1 MPITAADVAKA
12 REKRQNQLK
21 QVTAGDVSKV
31 REKMLTGQVMSPA
44 AKTGGQAQSRTG
56 DGLST
61 YQRALAL
68 DGNDSAGEKYVTYND
83 WLESGTETE
92 SDRRRGLI
100 SRISQAE
107 KDVTREAYTGQRK
120 LTGTVAEM
128 ADAVLEQEGYSPE
141 EISEARKM
149 AEYYD
154 GMGLYDA
161 GRRTAQTVK
170 GTATTIASFVPQA
183 IEYTKQRIE
192 NIISTE
198 QARAE
203 ELETLGADAVTSR
216 DPETGERKFLSPE
229 QAMQATAAREQA
241 RLDAQE
247 PVSQDSFG
255 FKMYQSGQE
264 ALEDAMRGES
274 EGQRFVHSALTSAG
288 ENLAL
293 AAINP
298 VLVLPA
304 LTIQGAADSLAEA
317 TASGKTPG
325 HAMVSAG
332 LKAGIGWVIEEAGV
346 AQMAQNM
353 GKKFAAS
360 ALSENILNFIRSA
373 PGMEALQQG
382 APVLYGI
389 LASGADEAV
398 EEFVESYADKLVDV
412 ALGDADASELASLE
426 QLAEAG
432 MGAAGGALGGAMIG
446 GVSSGIGVLRGAYGG
461 SQTDAA
467 APAELAAQQAQTQ
480 QEAQARQTQTPASA
494 DLSERLDAVQ
504 AAVTGTAQQAAQS
517 AEQAAQP
524 MEQAEGRPTAEPAAE
539 PPAAQAQQSGLLD
552 AFMESGRLEGPAWDA
567 LRDQQA
573 QDRQEAARQQYE
585 AQRHAE
591 RMTEREAWNET
602 QQEQAWILENNTS
615 MSEAAVNVAVE
626 AMPEDVGGEVYSAA
640 ANTLYR
646 LARSGIAEDMEDALR
661 LASQNGARVGQ
672 VLAVPGGESALRQI
686 YNQGKLEGL
695 EADEYGHPGLAP
707 ENQAGTVTYEPGT
720 QIPEEDRAL
729 LDLSAAASDTAVTV
743 REKLENNAAGYID
756 TALGQIYFAAEE
768 GQDTFGTIL
777 HEQTHLY
784 NALDPEGG
792 RALQTSV
799 LRALAE
805 NRGFEQVDGLI
816 ESYIQRHQEAGQPI
830 SYAQACEEVAA
841 DAWRGVFGS
850 VESLTR
856 WARHQ
861 AAQAEQN
868 AESRGTIR
876 KMMDTV
882 KGILDHIIQKAKQI
896 LAREPE
902 NTAARWAMELAESQ
916 KQALEQEY
924 YRHQDAALEAQRAA
938 RQGGQTETRQ
948 TSGEAE
954 SGTEGRRAAQLRE
967 DGAARSAENPRRAE
981 YPQAGWTGKGDAAYD
996 TLAELPDMEITPI
1009 DTRAVEGK
1017 NYREIV
1023 ADAFEN
1029 MGAGREATRATVTNR
1044 YTGMEITVK
1053 RKSIEHSFNAG
1064 RQIKTRG
1071 PYVEQIGS
1079 ILENAVKVNEL
1090 EPRNNEIRSDIYLGA
1105 AENEKG
1111 ELVGVRLIV
1120 NVFENGRA
1128 ELDAANLETESG
1140 KLYAHLGTKIGDA
1153 EASPIGAPAFEAGG
1167 HAVSRSP
1174 LQGPRASTAEA
1185 EPSHTISIADLIRT
1199 VNETERVAGEKNIAN
1214 WLEGVLSE
1222 DVRQRIG
1229 SDVAAPADMADSL
1242 RYQLPVDDT
1251 PTESGQKMAAWENVD
1266 RAEVEKRLEEAYREK
1281 DANRIPVEN
1290 IRGMAQRLLRETQS
1304 RENQITLAK
1313 RLQAL
1318 GEYLSSGKAEGRTAL
1333 EMAEDIAEGLMRKSG
1348 KRDTGLWDQYPD
1360 LHYFTLYVKRGG
1372 TEYRELVYQYGDYKN
1387 AQKELARYGITL
1399 TTGEAHKDSAI
1410 DRVYQVLADDYGRF
1424 FPEEITGAL
1433 EQVDRIAQVREMI
1446 RPTIQNAYGENWE
1459 EARADLGMQI
1469 LGGMVREGVTDQTM
1483 AGMLTQRIDENLN
1496 RHRAGIQE
1504 RVANSLGRIE
1514 REARAA
1520 ARADAQR
1527 IVNQAAEGNR
1537 KRAEEW
1543 AKMDANQRTA
1553 LARSRDALQRARDA
1567 RSADATRRAIAANV
1581 TKLNRMLLHP
1591 SEKSH
1596 VPAELL
1602 QDALT
1607 IAQIGNAVT
1616 YNDET
1621 LLNLQALESRMKKYA
1636 KDGGDADGLA
1646 ADFEASG
1653 ILDMLES
1660 LSGSLSAR
1668 RSRSTRAEAQ
1678 ADAAA
1683 RNTERG
1689 LNQLY
1694 DLQGAQEEWHASAV
1708 LSENVSKNGAPRL
1721 NRLTAAEMNT
1731 IRDLTSAILTAAQN
1745 SNKLMA
1751 AKTNLAASEFA
1762 NEARAEVETS
1772 REKLGDN
1779 PGLFKRLG
1787 LKYHENVLKAENF
1800 FAILGG
1806 YRHGGAME
1814 TLARTLAAGEA
1825 RQTAIREEGIR
1836 RFSDVL
1842 DGKENREKLKRF
1854 AGPEAELV
1862 DVGLTGGAKVSHAQA
1877 VSLWLHLQN
1886 EQNAEHVLRG
1896 GVKIPD
1902 MKEYAK
1908 GKMEEAYRKSTVEHF
1923 ALDNDLDYAIQ
1934 VQGIRNRIESV
1945 LDEYDWAW
1953 IRDLQDFFDGY
1964 TKGKINET
1972 SQMLS
1977 GYDRAAVEKYFPLA
1991 VDPDTLQRQIEGVVY
2006 NGTIEGRGFL
2016 KERKQHAAQPV
2027 LLEECSQVMQRSLSD
2042 VAAYAGLAP
2051 AIRDFNK
2058 IWNANRGE
2066 GGSLKAAI
2074 RQNFGA
2080 GGVQYVED
2088 YISDLQ
2094 HQPRGRK
2101 SMLDALNGVRGRYA
2115 GAVLTLNL
2123 KVALGQVSGVL
2134 ASGSELGAKHTAAA
2148 LDYMVKRMTGR
2159 LGKGEDAAI
2168 RQEMM
2173 DWGYWGLEGT
2183 LSDGPTAELAELKS
2197 RKDAVS
2203 RITEKLPGANVLET
2217 MDKLT
2222 REGIWV
2228 GAKSY
2233 VADHLTDYGLTQADA
2248 DNLSAGYR
2256 AAVVS
2261 LATDTI
2267 NRTQPNYTVSQ
2278 LAAIQRNPNQ
2288 LAKILT
2294 MFKTQGFQNYGV
2306 LQYAIGD
2313 YRAQDQRLQEAQ
2325 QAAQREN
2332 LSADQRQQAAQA
2344 LETAKQQAAQAGQR
2358 LKMAVGSQAVQALVY
2373 AAIINAVSA
2382 LAYHRLDDLRDE
2394 DGEITLASVM
2404 GKVLLEGAQ
2413 SATTD
2418 NVFLLPEAMAVLG
2431 NLFGVRD
2438 DDPVSLTGIDAFGS
2452 FGSDLYKVYQ
2462 LVTAGE
2468 MDFPTAADKLT
2479 DLAGSA
2485 FNLVGLPFSTVK
2497 RQVEGVLGW
2506 GQDIYKTISTEGVSL
2521 GDVINTPTSS
2531 SQYDEL
2537 YAAAF
2542 ETGNPEDAADAL
2554 AALEKLDKLDP
2565 PKKPGDAKA
2574 GDTKILSELL
2584 KREKEFGSLIGEAA
2598 AARVS
2603 GDSAAQEKAMGQL
2616 VDTLAG
2622 ALGIDK
2628 NTSAGQRRLTTVI
2641 DKVNSAIADE
2651 MRTLMGADEKTGATI
2666 YTPVLSALESG
2677 SGIAEAQKVL
2687 RRAGIDDD
2695 AIRSAVV
2702 SAYKEDYLYSSDEA
2716 GRKAI
2721 EAKLLKLKDADGEV
2735 YFTEADLAG
2744 WVMDWTLKGFND
2756 SVYTDLDEALRGKN
2770 QLTAQQE
2777 IDRYMEAGKSAG
2789 SIRDRIKALFK
2800 DEYLKADAADRQK
2813 LAQFLLRLRGTKG
2826 EKLVTVD
2833 TLTGWIKDEA
2843 KKKAGK

>member
-1 MPITAADVAKA
+1 
-12 REKRQNQLK
+12 
-21 QVTAGDVSKV
+21 
-31 REKMLTGQVMSPA
+31 
-44 AKTGGQAQSRTG
+44 
-56 DGLST
+56 
-61 YQRALAL
+61 
-68 DGNDSAGEKYVTYND
+68 
-83 WLESGTETE
+83 
-92 SDRRRGLI
+92 
-100 SRISQAE
+100 
-107 KDVTREAYTGQRK
+107 
-120 LTGTVAEM
+120 
-128 ADAVLEQEGYSPE
+128 
-141 EISEARKM
+141 
-149 AEYYD
+149 
-154 GMGLYDA
+154 
-161 GRRTAQTVK
+161 
-170 GTATTIASFVPQA
+170 
-183 IEYTKQRIE
+183 
-192 NIISTE
+192 
-198 QARAE
+198 
-203 ELETLGADAVTSR
+203 
-216 DPETGERKFLSPE
+216 
-229 QAMQATAAREQA
+229 
-241 RLDAQE
+241 
-247 PVSQDSFG
+247 
-255 FKMYQSGQE
+255 
-264 ALEDAMRGES
+264 MRGES
-274 EGQRFVHSALTSAG
+274 EGQRFVHSAMTSAG
-288 ENLAL
+288 ENLVL

-298 VLVLPA
+298 ALVLPA
-304 LTIQGAADSLAEA
+304 LTIQGAADNLAEA
-317 TASGKTPG
+317 TAGG
-325 HAMVSAG
+325 QDIGRAVAG
-332 LKAGIGWVIEEAGV
+332 AAAKAGIGWVVEEAGV

-382 APVLYGI
+382 APVMYGI

-412 ALGDADASELASLE
+412 ALGDADISELASLE

-446 GVSSGIGVLRGAYGG
+446 GVSSGIGMLRGAYGSG
-461 SQTDAA
+461 QTDAA
-467 APAELAAQQAQTQ
+467 APAALNPEAPTQGQAQQQIEAQAPAAPTEQQAAAQQET
-480 QEAQARQTQTPASA
+480 QARQTQTPASA
-494 DLSERLDAVQ
+494 DLSKRLDAVQ
-504 AAVTGTAQQAAQS
+504 AAVAGTAQQEAQNPAAPMQQEVQNPAAPEARQTADQTSPEADILPSAGQEERLEAADWERLAAQ
-517 AEQAAQP
+517 QAREVTEDP
-524 MEQAEGRPTAEPAAE
+524 YWT
-539 PPAAQAQQSGLLD
+539 AQQ
-552 AFMESGRLEGPAWDA
+552 
-567 LRDQQA
+567 
-573 QDRQEAARQQYE
+573 RQEARLL
-585 AQRHAE
+585 AE
-591 RMTEREAWNET
+591 NRSMSREA
-602 QQEQAWILENNTS
+602 
-615 MSEAAVNVAVE
+615 VE
-626 AMPEDVGGEVYSAA
+626 LVVDAMPQGISGEVYTPAA
-640 ANTLYR
+640 AMVYQIAR
-646 LARSGIAEDMEDALR
+646 QGLADTEAGALE
-661 LASQNGARVGQ
+661 LAGKYGAVVPQ
-672 VLAVPGGESALRQI
+672 VMAVPGGAEALHAAW
-686 YNQGKLEGL
+686 NQGKIEGIEASGYGRAGL
-695 EADEYGHPGLAP
+695 AADET
-707 ENQAGTVTYEPGT
+707 AGRVTYEQGASLP
-720 QIPEEDRAL
+720 QEDRAL

-743 REKLENNAAGYID
+743 REKLENDAGGYVD

-792 RALQTSV
+792 RVLQTSV

-805 NRGFEQVDGLI
+805 SRGFEQVDGLI
-816 ESYIQRHQEAGQPI
+816 QSYVRRYQEAGQPV

-850 VESLTR
+850 EEGFIR
-856 WARHQ
+856 WARRQ

-882 KGILDHIIQKAKQI
+882 KGILDTVLQKAKQI

-902 NTAARWAMELAESQ
+902 NTAARWAMELAENQ

-938 RQGGQTETRQ
+938 RQGGQAETRQ

-967 DGAARSAENPRRAE
+967 ERTT
-981 YPQAGWTGKGDAAYD
+981 AG
-996 TLAELPDMEITPI
+996 E
-1009 DTRAVEGK
+1009 R
-1017 NYREIV
+1017 
-1023 ADAFEN
+1023 
-1029 MGAGREATRATVTNR
+1029 
-1044 YTGMEITVK
+1044 
-1053 RKSIEHSFNAG
+1053 
-1064 RQIKTRG
+1064 
-1071 PYVEQIGS
+1071 
-1079 ILENAVKVNEL
+1079 
-1090 EPRNNEIRSDIYLGA
+1090 
-1105 AENEKG
+1105 
-1111 ELVGVRLIV
+1111 
-1120 NVFENGRA
+1120 
-1128 ELDAANLETESG
+1128 
-1140 KLYAHLGTKIGDA
+1140 
-1153 EASPIGAPAFEAGG
+1153 
-1167 HAVSRSP
+1167 
-1174 LQGPRASTAEA
+1174 TAE
-1185 EPSHTISIADLIRT
+1185 ERM
-1199 VNETERVAGEKNIAN
+1199 TEESSRK
-1214 WLEGVLSE
+1214 W
-1222 DVRQRIG
+1222 
-1229 SDVAAPADMADSL
+1229 
-1242 RYQLPVDDT
+1242 QLPVDDA

-1290 IRGMAQRLLRETQS
+1290 IRKMAQRLLRETQS

-1318 GEYLSSGKAEGRTAL
+1318 GEYLSGGKADGRTAL

-1372 TEYRELVYQYGDYKN
+1372 TEYRELVYQYGDYKT

-2123 KVALGQVSGVL
+2123 KAALGQVSGVL

-2313 YRAQDQRLQEAQ
+2313 YRAQALQLEQAQR
-2325 QAAQREN
+2325 AAQREN
-2332 LSADQRQQAAQA
+2332 LTADQRQQAAQA

-2358 LKMAVGSQAVQALVY
+2358 LKMAVGSQAAQALVY

-2404 GKVLLEGAQ
+2404 GKVLWDGAQ

-2431 NLFGVRD
+2431 NLFGFRD
-2438 DDPVSLTGIDAFGS
+2438 DDPVSLTGIDAFGNL
-2452 FGSDLYKVYQ
+2452 GSDLYKVYQ

-2479 DLAGSA
+2479 DLAASA
-2485 FNLVGLPFSTVK
+2485 FNLAGLPVSTVK
-2497 RQVEGVLGW
+2497 RLVEGVLGW
-2506 GQDIYKTISTEGVSL
+2506 GQDIYKAISTEGVSL
-2521 GDVINTPTSS
+2521 GDVINAPTSS
-2531 SQYDEL
+2531 SQYDDL
-2537 YAAAF
+2537 YAAVF

-2554 AALEKLDKLDP
+2554 AALEKLDRLDP
-2565 PKKPGDAKA
+2565 PKKPGEAKA
-2574 GDTKILSELL
+2574 GDAKVLTEML

-2603 GDSAAQEKAMGQL
+2603 GDSAAQEKAMRQL
-2616 VDTLAG
+2616 VDILAG

-2628 NTSAGQRRLTTVI
+2628 NTSAGRRRLTTVI
-2641 DKVNSAIADE
+2641 DKVNSAISDE
-2651 MRTLMGADEKTGATI
+2651 MRTLMGADSATGATI
-2666 YTPVLSALESG
+2666 YTPVLNALESG
-2677 SGIAEAQKVL
+2677 SGIAQAQKVL

-2702 SAYKEDYLYSSDEA
+2702 SAYKEDYLYSDEA

-2721 EAKLLKLKDADGEV
+2721 EAKLLKLKDADGEA
-2735 YFTEADLAG
+2735 YFTEKTLSD
-2744 WVMDWTLKGFND
+2744 WVTDWTLKGFND

-2789 SIRDRIKALFK
+2789 SIRDRIAALFK
-2800 DEYLKADAADRQK
+2800 GEYLKADTVGRQK

>member
-1 MPITAADVAKA
+1 
-12 REKRQNQLK
+12 
-21 QVTAGDVSKV
+21 
-31 REKMLTGQVMSPA
+31 
-44 AKTGGQAQSRTG
+44 
-56 DGLST
+56 
-61 YQRALAL
+61 
-68 DGNDSAGEKYVTYND
+68 
-83 WLESGTETE
+83 
-92 SDRRRGLI
+92 
-100 SRISQAE
+100 
-107 KDVTREAYTGQRK
+107 
-120 LTGTVAEM
+120 
-128 ADAVLEQEGYSPE
+128 
-141 EISEARKM
+141 
-149 AEYYD
+149 
-154 GMGLYDA
+154 
-161 GRRTAQTVK
+161 
-170 GTATTIASFVPQA
+170 
-183 IEYTKQRIE
+183 
-192 NIISTE
+192 
-198 QARAE
+198 
-203 ELETLGADAVTSR
+203 
-216 DPETGERKFLSPE
+216 
-229 QAMQATAAREQA
+229 
-241 RLDAQE
+241 
-247 PVSQDSFG
+247 
-255 FKMYQSGQE
+255 
-264 ALEDAMRGES
+264 
-274 EGQRFVHSALTSAG
+274 
-288 ENLAL
+288 
-293 AAINP
+293 
-298 VLVLPA
+298 
-304 LTIQGAADSLAEA
+304 
-317 TASGKTPG
+317 
-325 HAMVSAG
+325 MV
-332 LKAGIGWVIEEAGV
+332 
-346 AQMAQNM
+346 
-353 GKKFAAS
+353 
-360 ALSENILNFIRSA
+360 
-373 PGMEALQQG
+373 
-382 APVLYGI
+382 
-389 LASGADEAV
+389 
-398 EEFVESYADKLVDV
+398 
-412 ALGDADASELASLE
+412 
-426 QLAEAG
+426 
-432 MGAAGGALGGAMIG
+432 
-446 GVSSGIGVLRGAYGG
+446 
-461 SQTDAA
+461 
-467 APAELAAQQAQTQ
+467 
-480 QEAQARQTQTPASA
+480 
-494 DLSERLDAVQ
+494 
-504 AAVTGTAQQAAQS
+504 
-517 AEQAAQP
+517 
-524 MEQAEGRPTAEPAAE
+524 
-539 PPAAQAQQSGLLD
+539 
-552 AFMESGRLEGPAWDA
+552 
-567 LRDQQA
+567 
-573 QDRQEAARQQYE
+573 
-585 AQRHAE
+585 
-591 RMTEREAWNET
+591 
-602 QQEQAWILENNTS
+602 
-615 MSEAAVNVAVE
+615 
-626 AMPEDVGGEVYSAA
+626 
-640 ANTLYR
+640 
-646 LARSGIAEDMEDALR
+646 
-661 LASQNGARVGQ
+661 
-672 VLAVPGGESALRQI
+672 
-686 YNQGKLEGL
+686 
-695 EADEYGHPGLAP
+695 
-707 ENQAGTVTYEPGT
+707 
-720 QIPEEDRAL
+720 
-729 LDLSAAASDTAVTV
+729 
-743 REKLENNAAGYID
+743 
-756 TALGQIYFAAEE
+756 
-768 GQDTFGTIL
+768 
-777 HEQTHLY
+777 
-784 NALDPEGG
+784 
-792 RALQTSV
+792 
-799 LRALAE
+799 
-805 NRGFEQVDGLI
+805 
-816 ESYIQRHQEAGQPI
+816 
-830 SYAQACEEVAA
+830 
-841 DAWRGVFGS
+841 
-850 VESLTR
+850 
-856 WARHQ
+856 
-861 AAQAEQN
+861 
-868 AESRGTIR
+868 
-876 KMMDTV
+876 
-882 KGILDHIIQKAKQI
+882 
-896 LAREPE
+896 
-902 NTAARWAMELAESQ
+902 
-916 KQALEQEY
+916 
-924 YRHQDAALEAQRAA
+924 
-938 RQGGQTETRQ
+938 
-948 TSGEAE
+948 
-954 SGTEGRRAAQLRE
+954 
-967 DGAARSAENPRRAE
+967 
-981 YPQAGWTGKGDAAYD
+981 
-996 TLAELPDMEITPI
+996 
-1009 DTRAVEGK
+1009 
-1017 NYREIV
+1017 
-1023 ADAFEN
+1023 
-1029 MGAGREATRATVTNR
+1029 
-1044 YTGMEITVK
+1044 
-1053 RKSIEHSFNAG
+1053 
-1064 RQIKTRG
+1064 
-1071 PYVEQIGS
+1071 
-1079 ILENAVKVNEL
+1079 
-1090 EPRNNEIRSDIYLGA
+1090 
-1105 AENEKG
+1105 
-1111 ELVGVRLIV
+1111 
-1120 NVFENGRA
+1120 
-1128 ELDAANLETESG
+1128 
-1140 KLYAHLGTKIGDA
+1140 
-1153 EASPIGAPAFEAGG
+1153 
-1167 HAVSRSP
+1167 
-1174 LQGPRASTAEA
+1174 
-1185 EPSHTISIADLIRT
+1185 
-1199 VNETERVAGEKNIAN
+1199 N

-1222 DVRQRIG
+1222 DVRQRLE
-1229 SDVAAPADMADSL
+1229 SDVPKSADVAGDL
-1242 RYQLPVDDT
+1242 RYQLLVEDSARE
-1251 PTESGQKMAAWENVD
+1251 ESGQRAAAWENVD

-1333 EMAEDIAEGLMRKSG
+1333 EMAEDIAESLMQKSG
-1348 KRDTGLWDQYPD
+1348 KRDTELWDQYPD
-1360 LHYFTLYVKRGG
+1360 LHNFTLYVQRGG
-1372 TEYRELVYQYGDYKN
+1372 TEYRELAYRYGDYKT
-1387 AQKELARYGITL
+1387 AQKELAKYGIAL
-1399 TTGEAHKDSAI
+1399 TTGEAHRDSAI
-1410 DRVYQVLADDYGRF
+1410 DRVYQTLSDDYGRF
-1424 FPEEITGAL
+1424 FPAEITGAM

-1446 RPTIQNAYGENWE
+1446 RPTIRNAYGENWE

-1469 LGGMVREGVTDQTM
+1469 LGGMVREGVTDRT
-1483 AGMLTQRIDENLN
+1483 AVGMLTQRIDENLN
-1496 RHRAGIQE
+1496 RHRAGIRE
-1504 RVANSLGRIE
+1504 RVTNSLGRIE

-1567 RSADATRRAIAANV
+1567 RSADATRRAIAENV
-1581 TKLNRMLLHP
+1581 SKLNRMLLHP

-1596 VPAELL
+1596 VPAELV

-1646 ADFEASG
+1646 ADFESSG
-1653 ILDMLES
+1653 ILEMLES
-1660 LSGSLSAR
+1660 LTGSMSAR
-1668 RSRSTRAEAQ
+1668 RSRSVRMEAQ

-1694 DLQGAQEEWHASAV
+1694 DLQGAQEEWYASAV
-1708 LSENVSKNGAPRL
+1708 LSENMSKSGAPRL

-1731 IRDLTSAILTAAQN
+1731 VRDLTSAILTAAQN
-1745 SNKLMA
+1745 SNKL
-1751 AKTNLAASEFA
+1751 LATRTAQKASDFA
-1762 NEARAEVETS
+1762 QAARAEVETS

-1779 PGLFKRLG
+1779 PGFFKRLG
-1787 LKYHENVLKAENF
+1787 LKYHQGVLNVERF
-1800 FAILGG
+1800 FGMLGG

-1814 TLARTLAAGEA
+1814 TMARALAAGEA
-1825 RQTAIREEGIR
+1825 KQTAIREEGIR

-1886 EQNAEHVLRG
+1886 GQNAEHVLRG

-1902 MKEYAK
+1902 MKEYAR
-1908 GKMEEAYRKSTVEHF
+1908 GRMEEAYRKSTVERF

-1964 TKGKINET
+1964 TKGKINDT

-1991 VDPDTLQRQIEGVVY
+1991 VDPDTLQKQIEGVVY

-2058 IWNANRGE
+2058 IWNANRDE

-2203 RITEKLPGANVLET
+2203 RITEKMPGANVLET

-2313 YRAQDQRLQEAQ
+2313 YRAQDQRLQAAQ
-2325 QAAQREN
+2325 QAAQQEN
-2332 LSADQRQQAAQA
+2332 LTADQRQQAAQA

-2358 LKMAVGSQAVQALVY
+2358 LKMAVGSQAAQALVY

-2521 GDVINTPTSS
+2521 GDVINAPTSS
-2531 SQYDEL
+2531 SQYDDL
-2537 YAAAF
+2537 YAAVF

-2574 GDTKILSELL
+2574 GDAKILSEML

-2603 GDSAAQEKAMGQL
+2603 GDSAAQEKAMQQL

-2628 NTSAGQRRLTTVI
+2628 NTSAGRRRLTTVI

-2702 SAYKEDYLYSSDEA
+2702 SAYKEDYLYSDEA

-2721 EAKLLKLKDADGEV
+2721 EAKLLKLKDADGEP
-2735 YFTEADLAG
+2735 YFVKEEKRYPTEEVRDDFAD
-2744 WVMDWTLKGFND
+2744 WVTDWTLKGFND

-2777 IDRYMEAGKSAG
+2777 INRYMEAGKSAG

-2800 DEYLKADAADRQK
+2800 DEYLKADAAGRQK

-2843 KKKAGK
+2843 KKNAGK